1 MSYCIT
7 PSLQEAVNLFGFG
20 PKPEEIKAAMKN
32 EEYKPPDKR
41 ACGRPHNS
49 GWLDLLTDD
58 VNTGGNVD
66 DPEDEVYEAD
76 NWREIISERQKI
88 SR

>member
-1 MSYCIT
+1 
-7 PSLQEAVNLFGFG
+7 
-20 PKPEEIKAAMKN
+20 MKN
-32 EEYKPPDKR
+32 EEYKVPDKR
-41 ACGRPHNS
+41 SCGRPHNT
-49 GWLDLLTDD
+49 GWLDALGDQEIGSSTKMS
-58 VNTGGNVD
+58 D